1 MLCNIAMFN
10 LQMRNTW
17 MIINLYHPISPIP
30 SSSAFPV
37 RIIEAKSL
45 HMSETQES
53 NLPPLESKTS
63 MQRLRSATP
72 VSEMGGT
79 AYPDP
84 IDSGELD
91 AGEEITLLLYP
102 YRIPRIL
109 YFNDYLII
117 ITYIGN

>member
-1 MLCNIAMFN
+1 
-10 LQMRNTW
+10 
-17 MIINLYHPISPIP
+17 
-30 SSSAFPV
+30 
-37 RIIEAKSL
+37 
-45 HMSETQES
+45 MSETQES

-91 AGEEITLLLYP
+91 AGEDITSLLYP
-102 YRIPRIL
+102 DRIPRLL
-109 YFNDYLII
+109 YFRASPIRV
-117 ITYIGN
+117 TPIGHTA